1 MAVFTYRKDFLVLP
15 NETIL
20 NVFSYLDK
28 SDLAEVRHSCKRLAS
43 LSAQLLFRSITTSF
57 VHLRSLLWLACHR
70 ELSNYVE
77 ELVFLEMNLSYIRGD
92 VEHPEC
98 FWELVNLVRQHFGFY
113 PDFDYN
119 TSTGDEDFDPST
131 YEVNDPFHCGID
143 GLQGQVFS
151 EAFFDSWKPNT
162 AARAMFSLLA
172 DTIQHYKH
180 LEEFGRSEEAYRM
193 LKTLLGGL
201 PNLKRIKICDAHQGG
216 IVKPFSYLPP
226 SLIELQQYFPIDEAV
241 LRTRLSHYGPGSV
254 SGEALPNFLAAVA
267 GSKKPIDSLVVFQNT
282 GLFQSGILLRQSSV
296 PEYHLQTDQGHWKD
310 GLSHVRSLEIS
321 LDICHGASDEA
332 EQNKNNAQTSLLSK
346 CLRLS
351 TTNLESLS
359 ISIAQDV
366 QVSERQ
372 IAANKGFFH
381 VIPLDCVFTKL
392 HTLTL
397 QCFVFES
404 GPVLTNFLVQQPAL
418 RNLNLI
424 SCEVIGTWCSVLDL
438 LQAASNFMLDTI
450 NLQYPR
456 DTENHDHETAS
467 GRSVMS
473 FLSSR
478 IPNARILGYVNS
490 KGTSDQTNP
499 FAKSQR
505 QWRVEDAAIWKA
517 SVDPATTTQVA
528 QSELLE
534 DIEFEDASDWDYE
547 ERMHSVRDW
556 SRRQAED
563 ADEDG
568 PEFDSD
574 YDFDAEEESDSDDE
588 GVIWGHDEWLP
599 KPRELLGKRT
609 REEVSDSRVFGCH
622 AGPIE
627 VFANDSDAVDAPL
640 VPQEHTEPTTGTPD
654 QHDRENS
661 TGLSVLPVVFCDSPA
676 SRRRLQGN
684 ENGQVTIDSAAIDI
698 I

>member
-1 MAVFTYRKDFLVLP
+1 MDRNIDMAVFTYRKDFADLP

-43 LSAQLLFRSITTSF
+43 LSAKPLFKSITTSV

-92 VEHPEC
+92 VTSPLLERKEYL
-98 FWELVNLVRQHFGFY
+98 WELELVSLVRQHFGFY
-113 PDFDYN
+113 PDFDDN
-119 TSTGDEDFDPST
+119 TSKGDEDLDLST
-131 YEVNDPFHCGID
+131 YEMNDPFHYGID

-151 EAFFDSWKPNT
+151 EVFSDSWKPNT
-162 AARAMFSLLA
+162 AARAMLFLLV
-172 DTIQHYKH
+172 DTTEHYKQ
-180 LEEFGRSEEAYRM
+180 LQKFGESEEAYQM
-193 LKTLLGGL
+193 LKTSLGGL
-201 PNLKRIKICDAHQGG
+201 PNLRRIKICDAHQGG
-216 IVKPFSYLPP
+216 ILKPFSYLPP
-226 SLIELQQYFPIDEAV
+226 SLIELQQYVPLDEAV
-241 LRTRLSHYGPGSV
+241 LTRFSHHGPGAV
-254 SGEALPNFLAAVA
+254 SSKALRNLLAAVA
-267 GSKKPIDSLVVFQNT
+267 ESKKPIDSLVVFHNT
-282 GLFQSGILLRQSSV
+282 GLFESGILLRQAPV
-296 PEYHLQTDQGHWKD
+296 PEYHLQTDQDHWKG

-332 EQNKNNAQTSLLSK
+332 EQNKNNAQTSLLSV

-359 ISIAQDV
+359 ISFAQNV

-397 QCFVFES
+397 QWFVFES

-418 RNLNLI
+418 RNLDLI
-424 SCEVIGTWCSVLDL
+424 SCEVIGTWCSVLDR

-450 NLQYPR
+450 NLQKPR
-456 DTENHDHETAS
+456 DTDDHDRETAN
-467 GRSVMS
+467 GRSIMT

-478 IPNARILGYVNS
+478 IPNAHILYYINS
-490 KGTSDQTNP
+490 KGTLNMTNP
-499 FAKSQR
+499 FAKLQR
-505 QWRVEDAAIWKA
+505 QWRAEDAAIWNA
-517 SVDPATTTQVA
+517 SVDAATTTHIA

-534 DIEFEDASDWDYE
+534 DLEFEDASDWDYE

-563 ADEDG
+563 ADEEG

-588 GVIWGHDEWLP
+588 GVIWG
-599 KPRELLGKRT
+599 
-609 REEVSDSRVFGCH
+609 
-622 AGPIE
+622 
-627 VFANDSDAVDAPL
+627 
-640 VPQEHTEPTTGTPD
+640 Q
-654 QHDRENS
+654 
-661 TGLSVLPVVFCDSPA
+661 
-676 SRRRLQGN
+676 N
-684 ENGQVTIDSAAIDI
+684 E
-698 I
+698 